1 MGKEGRFLKKAPQK
15 LLHMG
20 LCGFRVNFTPTN
32 VCWNKINKGLLTY
45 EYDAVLYS
53 FRPCALHFVAGLEIY
68 YIMATLY
75 VYSNT
80 VGDDVLGVPFDVKV
94 TFCPLRRL
102 RRHLSQSERHCIAVM
117 LAQKFHGSPSGRA
130 PAKAGEREKR
140 EDNILPYDVAV
151 LFAQKTAP
159 LCKGSSHRRWVR
171 DCSVLMYHFLV

>member
-1 MGKEGRFLKKAPQK
+1 MKKAPQK

-75 VYSNT
+75 VRTNT
-80 VGDDVLGVPFDVKV
+80 VGDDVLGVPFDLKV
-94 TFCPLRRL
+94 TF
-102 RRHLSQSERHCIAVM
+102 
-117 LAQKFHGSPSGRA
+117 FYNGRSK
-130 PAKAGEREKR
+130 P
-140 EDNILPYDVAV
+140 LPYDVAV
-151 LFAQKTAP
+151 MFAQTCRGDSRIAR
-159 LCKGSSHRRWVR
+159 S
-171 DCSVLMYHFLV
+171 M